1 MQGQVFDFHDS
12 YWKVRY
18 SDHDWENL
26 TRQELQRFSR

>member
-18 SDHDWENL
+18 SDYDWENL